1 MGVRLW
7 PRREKGNKMDKVE
20 KEQTGDTRIVETV
33 AENVRRARKAAGL
46 SQEELA
52 IEAQLDR
59 TYISQ
64 VERGKRNITVVV
76 LARLARAM
84 HTTAAALV
92 TEPARTAAEKVRV
105 SRFGHLAAQGSY
117 WLVFW
122 AFSLRYEAKWGSWE
136 ELTRWL

>member
-1 MGVRLW
+1 M
-7 PRREKGNKMDKVE
+7 PETID
-20 KEQTGDTRIVETV
+20 TGIIQTV

-64 VERGKRNITVVV
+64 VERGKRNITVAV

-84 HTTAAALV
+84 RTSAAELVSEPVKAAAGKL
-92 TEPARTAAEKVRV
+92 RD

-117 WLVFW
+117 WFVFW
-122 AFSLRYEAKWGSWE
+122 AVARRYEAAFCKDWDA
-136 ELTRWL
+136 LTRFL